1 MLKISGHCGAF
12 RQVTRPFALQFQWAA
27 DDSLFRIEQG
37 ISRPEQGIF
46 SPR

>member
-1 MLKISGHCGAF
+1 MLKISAISALSARLRH
-12 RQVTRPFALQFQWAA
+12 PFTLQFRCAA